1 MKGQLPLPVV
11 LRDGNALDSFLRS
24 RAPEAYLAVGELIA
38 GRERLVWLWGPESS
52 GRTHL
57 LEAAAG
63 GAAKAGE
70 TVAFL
75 ALGDPALPGPAMLGG
90 LAENATLVCL
100 DDVEGIAGRHDWEE
114 ALFHFF
120 NAQADSG
127 GRLLVSAA
135 APPRA
140 TPFCLPDLASR
151 LSLCLTVA
159 LPDMDDEAR
168 LEVLRFRAARRG
180 LELPESTG
188 HYLLSRVS
196 RRLGDLVQLLDR
208 LDRVALVQQRR
219 LTIPF
224 VRQVLAGMA

>member
-1 MKGQLPLPVV
+1 MSGQLPLPVA
-11 LRDGNALDSFLRS
+11 LRDGNTLDNFLPS
-24 RAPEAYLAVGELIA
+24 RAPEACLALGELIA
-38 GRERLVWLWGPESS
+38 GRERLLWLWGPESS

-63 GAAKAGE
+63 GAAEAGE
-70 TVAFL
+70 TVVFL
-75 ALGDPALPGPAMLGG
+75 ALGGPAPPDPAVLGG
-90 LAENATLVCL
+90 LTENATIVCI
-100 DDVEGIAGRHDWEE
+100 DDIEAVAGRRDWEE

-120 NAQADSG
+120 NALADSG

-140 TPFCLPDLASR
+140 TRFCLPDLASR
-151 LSLCLTVA
+151 MSLCLAVA
-159 LPDMDDEAR
+159 LPGMDDEAR

-180 LELPESTG
+180 LELPDSTG
-188 HYLLSRVS
+188 RYLLSRVS

-219 LTIPF
+219 LTVPF
-224 VRQVLAGMA
+224 VRQALAGMA

>member
-1 MKGQLPLPVV
+1 MKGQLPLPVT
-11 LRDGNALDSFLRS
+11 LRDGNTLDNFLPARAL
-24 RAPEAYLAVGELIA
+24 EACSAVRELLA
-38 GRERLVWLWGPESS
+38 GRERLVWLWGAPSS

-63 GAAKAGE
+63 SAASAGE
-70 TVAFL
+70 AVAFL
-75 ALGDPALPGPAMLGG
+75 ALGDPVLPDPAML
-90 LAENATLVCL
+90 ARFTENASLACV
-100 DDVEGIAGRHDWEE
+100 DDVERIAGRRDWEE

-120 NAQADSG
+120 NDQAESG
-127 GRLLVSAA
+127 GRLLLSAA

-140 TPFCLPDLASR
+140 TPFGLPDLASR

-196 RRLGDLVQLLDR
+196 RRLGDLVLLLDR

-224 VRQVLAGMA
+224 VRQVLAGTV